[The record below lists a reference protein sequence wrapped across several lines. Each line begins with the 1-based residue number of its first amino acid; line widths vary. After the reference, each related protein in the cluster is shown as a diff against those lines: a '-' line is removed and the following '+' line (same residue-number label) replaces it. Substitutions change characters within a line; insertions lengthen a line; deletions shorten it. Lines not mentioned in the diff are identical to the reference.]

1 MALQIMV
8 SSPSVPAK
16 HYSDALY
23 SLIVGDSPNGE
34 EAVRLLT
41 DQHGKFVVD
50 EGPLHDY
57 KDEYPF
63 SSSDQYFGGILR
75 LICAFH
81 NSYGGVIIF
90 GVHDKTRL
98 AGKNKVVVDSE
109 KINRKLRE
117 ILCRPLEIRTNRVE
131 TPGGP
136 VDLIII
142 PPRATMAPPIYTIKD
157 VGNYKK
163 GEIYLRRGAEVLT
176 AKGGDL
182 SFLYGYRAS
191 AFGEQETVD
200 LSVPSSLPP
209 SPATIEEFV
218 GRFTVIERI
227 ITWITA
233 SRDPRLFLWGQGG
246 SGKSTIAY
254 ECAKLL
260 ADSGAML
267 KNKNGNPLDRV
278 LYISGKATYLD
289 PGTGKIQNTHFRD
302 FDNAEDIY
310 RSILALSNWTEPESL
325 QKYSKDELLDA
336 LEELFDLEAQ
346 LIVIDDVDTL
356 TTSKIDAGMEELFL
370 TLTRSTSGT
379 KVLYTQRGFPSF
391 APNASVEVPSL
402 TEDEFQQFLSLCCKK
417 FKVPPPAA
425 EDANSIKMES
435 ERRPLA
441 IETMVGMRRLAGSYT
456 DALRRWKTS
465 SGEARQYLFSREY
478 EQLNTDDRGRHLL
491 ATLAAFNSPQSAET
505 LLSILQF
512 SPEQLEDAIAETRD
526 MFLTVTSSDGLKGDL
541 FSIGSA
547 TRLFIEENSKQLDR
561 YSSIVARV
569 QHFKDAYKHTPASFL
584 PIIDRAARN
593 LRTGNIKDAVSLL
606 TQRDLPSAFKEH
618 PEVQALLG
626 KSYAMLTPPNV
637 ADARKCFESAFSL
650 GHRKYEMYLAW
661 LELEKTNRTELKNGI
676 EVCKKVVGSTG
687 FDAKTKA
694 SFLRR
699 LAKYQTIL
707 ANESELASPQES
719 TRLRQESINNNLMA
733 YIVARMSKDIY
744 LHDYKDRFELSIT
757 IALRRSL
764 RVNDIDGFFDLIE
777 SLLSAD
783 QLIDEFVPVLVE
795 RVKEVL
801 NREIA
806 NKRALSAR
814 LARLNGKLGQA
825 VGVVLSREAHRTFSD
840 EIRSLQSVL
849 SEATRA

>member
-1 MALQIMV
+1 MV
-8 SSPSVPAK
+8 ISQSISPT
-16 HYSDALY
+16 HYTDALY
-23 SLIVGDSPNGE
+23 GLITGNGCTGE
-34 EAVRLLT
+34 EATTLLT
-41 DQHGKFVVD
+41 DEQGKFIVD

-98 AGKNKVVVDSE
+98 AGKNKVVIDSE

-117 ILCRPLEIRTNRVE
+117 ILCRPLEISTVRVE
-131 TPGGP
+131 TASGP
-136 VDLIII
+136 ADLLII
-142 PPRATMAPPIYTIKD
+142 PPRNTMVPPMYTMKD
-157 VGNYKK
+157 VGDYKA

-182 SFLYGYRAS
+182 AFLYGHRAS
-191 AFGEQETVD
+191 AFGEQENED

-218 GRFTVIERI
+218 GRFAAVERI
-227 ITWITA
+227 MTWITS

-254 ECAKLL
+254 ECATLL
-260 ADSGAML
+260 ADTGGTL
-267 KNKNGNPLDRV
+267 TNKNGNKLDRV

-289 PGTGKIQNTHFRD
+289 PTTGKIKNTASRD
-302 FDNAEDIY
+302 FDSAEDIY
-310 RSILALSNWTEPESL
+310 RTILSLSNWTEPENL
-325 QKYSKDELLDA
+325 ETYTKDDLLDS
-336 LEELFDLEAQ
+336 LEELFNLEAQ

-356 TTSKIDAGMEELFL
+356 TTSKKDAGMEELFL
-370 TLTRSTSGT
+370 TLTRARSGT

-402 TEDEFQQFLSLCCKK
+402 TNDEFRQFLVLCCSK
-417 FKVPPPAA
+417 FKVPLPGL
-425 EDANSIKMES
+425 EDTESIKFQS

-456 DALRRWKTS
+456 DALRRWKTNS
-465 SGEARQYLFSREY
+465 SEARQYLFSREY
-478 EQLNTDDRGRHLL
+478 QQLSPDDRGRHLL

-505 LLSILQF
+505 LRSILQF

-526 MFLTVTSSDGLKGDL
+526 MFLTVTSSHGISGDL

-561 YSSIVARV
+561 YSSIEARV
-569 QHFKDAYKHTPASFL
+569 QHFKDASKNTPASFL
-584 PIIDRAARN
+584 PIIDRAGRN
-593 LRTGNIKDAVSLL
+593 LRTGNVKDAVSLL
-606 TQRDLPSAFKEH
+606 TRSDLPSAFKEH

-626 KSYAMLTPPNV
+626 QCYATLTPPSV
-637 ADARKCFESAFSL
+637 AEARKCFESAFSL

-661 LELEKTNRTELKNGI
+661 LELEKKNRTELKNGI
-676 EVCKKVVGSTG
+676 EVCTKVVESTG

-699 LAKYQTIL
+699 LAKYQSIL
-707 ANESELASPQES
+707 ANESELASPRES
-719 TRLRQESINNNLMA
+719 ARLRQESVINNLKA
-733 YIVARMSKDIY
+733 YIFARLTKDV
-744 LHDYKDRFELSIT
+744 HVDDYKGRVDLSIT
-757 IALRRSL
+757 IALRRNL
-764 RVNDIDGFFDLIE
+764 RTDDIDGFFDLCE
-777 SLLSAD
+777 SLLSVD
-783 QLIDEFVPVLVE
+783 KLIDEFVPLLIE
-795 RVKEVL
+795 RMKEVL
-801 NREIA
+801 TRDSV
-806 NKRALSAR
+806 NKKTLVAR
-814 LARLNGKLGQA
+814 LSRLNGKIAQVTGT
-825 VGVVLSREAHRTFSD
+825 VFSKESHRMLSD
-840 EIRSLQSVL
+840 EIRSLQTSVKQSL
-849 SEATRA
+849 KS